1 MGVAQRRK
9 DGTEVFA
16 AMLDA
21 LFSPKSVAVVGASK
35 SPDKVGNRILANLI
49 NCGFRGPLVPI
60 NPTAKEILGR
70 TCYPSLRDYGQSV
83 DLAVLVVPKPA
94 VMAAVDDGLAAGV
107 QALIVITAGF
117 KETGAEGAQQERELV
132 QRCRARGVRL
142 VGPNCLGLLNTAH
155 QLNASFANIW
165 PARGHI
171 SFMSQ
176 SGALMSAILDYA
188 ALHRLGISKMIS
200 LGNKADVDENDLL
213 EALAADPDTNVIVGY
228 LESIMDGDKFIRA
241 AESAASRKPVIIF
254 KSGVTQAGVRAA
266 SSHTGSLA
274 GADIAYG
281 AAFRRAGVIRAETFE
296 QMIDYAMAFT
306 MQPLPTGSRVAIVT
320 NAGGPGIMAADAV
333 EQMGLEISPLTEES
347 RAAMRPHLPEAASV
361 ANPIDVLGDADPERY
376 EMAIRTAL
384 ADPTVDAVVV
394 LLTPQ
399 AVTRVRETAEAVV
412 RAADRRKPVLAS
424 FMGGQDVAAAVEMF
438 MRDGIPHYPS
448 PERAVA
454 ALWAMRQYAQWR
466 ARPPRVVARF
476 PVNRRRAE
484 RIINRQIR
492 MNQLQVGE
500 VAAKEILRAYEFDVP
515 PGFHALTREEAVE
528 AAERIGFPVAMKI
541 VSPDIIHKSDL
552 GGVRLN
558 LDSADAVRDA
568 FDLMMLRIR
577 QRVPEARLDGVYVEK
592 MCPRGRE
599 VILGMTR
606 DPQFGPMLMFGL
618 GGIFVEV
625 LKDVTFHI
633 APITREE
640 ARQMLE
646 STRSFALLRGVRG
659 QPRVDVDA
667 IAEGLQRISQL
678 VTDFPEI
685 REMDINPFIVGPVGG
700 VSVAAD
706 ARFTLQPR
714 S

>member
-1 MGVAQRRK
+1 
-9 DGTEVFA
+9 
-16 AMLDA
+16 MLDA
-21 LFSPKSVAVVGASK
+21 LFSPRSVAVVGASK

-49 NCGFRGPLVPI
+49 QCGFSGPLVPI

-70 TCYPSLRDYGQSV
+70 PCFASLRDYGQAV
-83 DLAVLVVPKPA
+83 DLAVIVVPKPA
-94 VMAAVDDGLAAGV
+94 VMAAVDDCLAAGV

-117 KETGAEGAQQERELV
+117 KETGSEGAAQERELV

-142 VGPNCLGLLNTAH
+142 VGPNCLGLLNTEH
-155 QLNASFANIW
+155 KLNASFANIW

-188 ALHRLGISKMIS
+188 ALHQLGISKMIS

-213 EALAADPDTNVIVGY
+213 EALAADPNTNVIVGY

-241 AESAASRKPVIIF
+241 AESAVSRKPVIIF

-296 QMIDYAMAFT
+296 QMIDYAIAFT
-306 MQPLPTGSRVAIVT
+306 MQPLPSGPRVAVVT

-333 EQMGLEISPLTEES
+333 EQIGLSMSPLTDES
-347 RAAMRPHLPEAASV
+347 REAMRPHLPEAASV
-361 ANPIDVLGDADPERY
+361 ANPIDVLGDADPVRY

-399 AVTRVRETAEAVV
+399 AVTRVLETAEAVA
-412 RAADRRKPVLAS
+412 RAADGRKPVLAS
-424 FMGGQDVAAAVEMF
+424 FMGGQDVAGAVDLF
-438 MRDGIPHYPS
+438 MRRGIPHYPS
-448 PERAVA
+448 PERAIA
-454 ALWAMRQYAQWR
+454 ALSAMRQYAQWR
-466 ARPPRVVARF
+466 ARPPRVVTRF

-484 RIINRQIR
+484 RIIHRQLR

-541 VSPDIIHKSDL
+541 VSPDIIHKSDI

-558 LDSADAVRDA
+558 LDSAEAVRDA

-625 LKDVTFHI
+625 LKDVTFYI

-646 STRSFALLRGVRG
+646 NTRSYALLRGVRG
-659 QPRVDVDA
+659 QPRVDMDA

>member
-1 MGVAQRRK
+1 
-9 DGTEVFA
+9 
-16 AMLDA
+16 MLDA

-35 SPDKVGNRILANLI
+35 SPDKVGHRILANLI
-49 NCGFRGPLVPI
+49 NCGFPGPLVPI

-83 DLAVLVVPKPA
+83 DLAVVVVPKPA
-94 VMAAVDDGLAAGV
+94 VMAAVDDCLAAGV

-142 VGPNCLGLLNTAH
+142 VGPNCLGLLNTER

-188 ALHRLGISKMIS
+188 ALHRIGISKMVS

-306 MQPLPTGSRVAIVT
+306 MQPLPTGSRVAVVT

-333 EQMGLEISPLTEES
+333 EQIGLNMSPLTDES

-424 FMGGQDVAAAVEMF
+424 FMGGQDVAAAVEIF

-448 PERAVA
+448 PERAIA
-454 ALWAMRQYAQWR
+454 ALWAMRQYSQWR

-625 LKDVTFHI
+625 LKDVSFHI
-633 APITREE
+633 APITRDE

-646 STRSFALLRGVRG
+646 STRSYALLRGVRG